1 MKRKFTHEEVIIT
14 SVIVSMF
21 ASIVYVLGM
30 LIYNVTT
37 SGVNMSI

>member
-14 SVIVSMF
+14 SVIVSMC

-30 LIYNVTT
+30 LIYNVAT